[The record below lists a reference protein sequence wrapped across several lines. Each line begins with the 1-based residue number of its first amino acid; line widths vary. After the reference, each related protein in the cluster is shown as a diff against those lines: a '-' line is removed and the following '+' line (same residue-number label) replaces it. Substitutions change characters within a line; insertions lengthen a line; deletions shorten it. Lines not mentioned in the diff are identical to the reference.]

1 MTRGAVNFRF
11 GGRTAGEMVAW
22 RAEAGSDVTGCTAL
36 HEFTTVNVDN
46 TAEKWR
52 VRMESPQGRGR
63 KWLLSREEMG
73 T

>member
-1 MTRGAVNFRF
+1 
-11 GGRTAGEMVAW
+11 MVAW

-63 KWLLSREEMG
+63 EWLLSREEMG